1 MRVNSYLYGFLAV
14 ALFLGVVFASNAA
27 GIWSTSGKVTST
39 GEKVTA
45 TGASV
50 DEIKGWMTLG
60 EVAKAYNAP
69 ISEIAA
75 AFELPADV
83 SPEKA
88 IKDLESAKFS
98 VTNLRTWL
106 SERQAK

>member
-1 MRVNSYLYGFLAV
+1 MRVNSYVYGFLAV
-14 ALFLGVVFASNAA
+14 ALFVGIIFGAKSLGV
-27 GIWSTSGKVTST
+27 WSTSGKVTST

-75 AFELPADV
+75 AFDLPADV
-83 SPEKA
+83 SPDKA
-88 IKDLESAKFS
+88 IKDLESARFS

-106 SERQAK
+106 SQRQQK